1 VNNAFYVEAIY
12 PALLLDDR
20 IPPELDLRARPD
32 RTALRYA
39 VDVLRVAL
47 ADGTT
52 SSDGSAVSRL
62 EQELYED
69 EVASAAEPW
78 RALLAGPAEPLP
90 DGVTVDVVL
99 SGSDG
104 GAGLF
109 GHIAVGVDGDVYN
122 VYPKGSDRGAPTA
135 VPLGEYLFS
144 AKRGQA
150 IRRLCIL
157 GSGSVW

>member
-1 VNNAFYVEAIY
+1 MNNAFYVEAIY

-69 EVASAAEPW
+69 EVASAAEPTS
-78 RALLAGPAEPLP
+78 LVEVDLSHSDLPAEYSELVEYWRRAA
-90 DGVTVDVVL
+90 DGQT
-99 SGSDG
+99 
-104 GAGLF
+104 
-109 GHIAVGVDGDVYN
+109 
-122 VYPKGSDRGAPTA
+122 T
-135 VPLGEYLFS
+135 
-144 AKRGQA
+144 Q
-150 IRRLCIL
+150 
-157 GSGSVW
+157 